1 MFAGV
6 RRVVLVCVAAAALV
20 GCQGVPA
27 DFKPDPSLKS
37 APVAKL
43 QSKVADICVKSQLA
57 KGSVSTAE
65 VSKPCGCY
73 AGRALKAMDKTEIEF
88 YRTNGF
94 FADSARPKA
103 QAALEACGLKS

>member
-1 MFAGV
+1 M
-6 RRVVLVCVAAAALV
+6 AALV

-27 DFKPDPSLKS
+27 DYKPDPSLKS
-37 APVAKL
+37 ASVAKL
-43 QSKVADICVKSQLA
+43 QGKVADICVKTQRA

-73 AGRALKAMDKTEIEF
+73 ASRAMKAMDKDEIEF
-88 YRTNGF
+88 YRNNGF

-103 QAALEACGLKS
+103 QAALNACGLS